1 MEESEGNKNNRPSS
15 LPANY
20 VTLLQLKERWLKEKE
35 REQREKEEQEQKKEE
50 EERLQRE
57 KEERER
63 AQKEEEELRQ
73 QKLKEEEAKSRKP
86 DGVVVVTN
94 YTGRFN
100 RREFRPVDRN
110 VSECE
115 GAQLE
120 GKSEEPE
127 EKKTKKKKRPKKRKE
142 QDRKKNNRA
151 ENEEVSTEKE
161 GAVQA
166 AQESSQ
172 EGNGAFRRNGERK
185 RISFEFRAK
194 SKNGEEIEPKFR
206 DLSLNGET
214 EKGDDRLRR
223 PIRRNA
229 GAKEKI
235 EAKVRDLVMK
245 GETERG
251 NDDRLRRPNSRTVGA
266 KEEIELKVGD
276 LSMNGET
283 GDDRLRGPN
292 SKEEIEP
299 KVRDLSTERG
309 EDRFTRRKGKNV
321 GGKYETG
328 LKIRDLSMNAETE
341 RGGDRPWRPRSF
353 DHRGNGKTLDHKKEK
368 LREGPGL
375 AWVKKGE
382 ASDGNVGGVQSSE
395 HFISGSTGT
404 SLNASSLKSAGT
416 GRVIQYRVSEAN
428 AN

>member
-1 MEESEGNKNNRPSS
+1 MEESESNKNNRPSS

-20 VTLLQLKERWLKEKE
+20 VTLLQLKERWLNEKE
-35 REQREKEEQEQKKEE
+35 QEQKEKEEQEQKKEKERQHKEE
-50 EERLQRE
+50 EERLQRD

-63 AQKEEEELRQ
+63 AQKEEEELRH
-73 QKLKEEEAKSRKP
+73 QKLKEEEAKSQKP

-94 YTGRFN
+94 YRGRFNRREFQSVN

-120 GKSEEPE
+120 GKSEELE
-127 EKKTKKKKRPKKRKE
+127 EKKKKKKNKSSRNRRG
-142 QDRKKNNRA
+142 QDRKKTNRA

-172 EGNGAFRRNGERK
+172 EGNSAFRRNGDRK
-185 RISFEFRAK
+185 IISFEFRAK
-194 SKNGEEIEPKFR
+194 SKNGEEIELKFR

-223 PIRRNA
+223 PNRKNA

-235 EAKVRDLVMK
+235 EPKVRDLVMK

-266 KEEIELKVGD
+266 KEEIEPKVRD

-299 KVRDLSTERG
+299 KVRDLSTESG
-309 EDRFTRRKGKNV
+309 EDRFRRQKGKNV
-321 GGKYETG
+321 GGKDETG
-328 LKIRDLSMNAETE
+328 SKIRDLSMNAETE
-341 RGGDRPWRPRSF
+341 RGDDRLWRPKRF
-353 DHRGNGKTLDHKKEK
+353 DHRGNGKIWGHKKEK

-395 HFISGSTGT
+395 HFISGEN
-404 SLNASSLKSAGT
+404 SLFFKECL
-416 GRVIQYRVSEAN
+416 
-428 AN
+428 

>member
-120 GKSEEPE
+120 GKSE
-127 EKKTKKKKRPKKRKE
+127 
-142 QDRKKNNRA
+142 DRRRRRRR
-151 ENEEVSTEKE
+151 
-161 GAVQA
+161 
-166 AQESSQ
+166 
-172 EGNGAFRRNGERK
+172 RRNGRRREKSRIGRK
-185 RISFEFRAK
+185 IIEQRTRRAK

-235 EAKVRDLVMK
+235 EAKVRDWVMK
-245 GETERG
+245 
-251 NDDRLRRPNSRTVGA
+251 
-266 KEEIELKVGD
+266 
-276 LSMNGET
+276 

-382 ASDGNVGGVQSSE
+382 ASDGNVGGVRARSILFLEFQCSRLDRTKALDLRCLSLKS
-395 HFISGSTGT
+395 FSGSTGT